1 MQREKRVK
9 NSLRV
14 SLRDGI
20 FASIM
25 SGIVDPYVVP
35 FALFLGAT
43 VQEVGWISSAPQ
55 LIGSLAQLFA
65 SQAIRRLGGRL
76 RLLIRVVLVQATLI
90 LAIGF
95 LISLEVSRRVELL
108 LLLLVL
114 TALCGGL
121 AGPAWGSLMSDYI
134 PRSKRGQY
142 FGWRSRILGIAN
154 VTAMISVGFWLSW
167 AGKVSLEL
175 GFLAIFL
182 LAGAARFV
190 SASYIARMID
200 LPRRRASGGDFTLLM
215 FLARFRESN
224 FVKFVTFV
232 ATLTF
237 ASYLASPFFS
247 VFMLRDLGFSYLT
260 YMFLQVI
267 STVTGLIALPLW
279 GRHADVVGN
288 VRVLRLSGFCV
299 TLVPL
304 FWLISHNV
312 FYLALVQ
319 AIAGFAW
326 GGVTLSSANF
336 IYDAVTPPK
345 RVRCISYF
353 NVINGTALFLGAS
366 VGGLL
371 VSTLPPLRGYS
382 LLTLFALSSLCRLIL
397 YFLLFNRFSE
407 VRPSKAVSLQ
417 ELFFSV
423 VGIRPLVG

>member
-1 MQREKRVK
+1 VDVKQREKRVK

-25 SGIVDPYVVP
+25 SGIMDPYGVP

-55 LIGSLAQLFA
+55 LVGSLAQLFA

-154 VTAMISVGFWLSW
+154 VTAMISAGFWLSW
-167 AGKVSLEL
+167 AGKISLGL
-175 GFLAIFL
+175 GL
-182 LAGAARFV
+182 LA
-190 SASYIARMID
+190 S
-200 LPRRRASGGDFTLLM
+200 
-215 FLARFRESN
+215 
-224 FVKFVTFV
+224 TF
-232 ATLTF
+232 
-237 ASYLASPFFS
+237 
-247 VFMLRDLGFSYLT
+247 
-260 YMFLQVI
+260 
-267 STVTGLIALPLW
+267 
-279 GRHADVVGN
+279 
-288 VRVLRLSGFCV
+288 
-299 TLVPL
+299 
-304 FWLISHNV
+304 
-312 FYLALVQ
+312 
-319 AIAGFAW
+319 
-326 GGVTLSSANF
+326 
-336 IYDAVTPPK
+336 
-345 RVRCISYF
+345 
-353 NVINGTALFLGAS
+353 
-366 VGGLL
+366 
-371 VSTLPPLRGYS
+371 PPLLGYP
-382 LLTLFALSSLCRLIL
+382 LLTLFALSSLRRLVL

-423 VGIRPLVG
+423 VGIRPLIG

>member
-1 MQREKRVK
+1 
-9 NSLRV
+9 
-14 SLRDGI
+14 
-20 FASIM
+20 
-25 SGIVDPYVVP
+25 
-35 FALFLGAT
+35 
-43 VQEVGWISSAPQ
+43 VGWIGSAPH
-55 LIGSLAQLFA
+55 LVGSLAQIFA
-65 SQAIRRLGGRL
+65 PQAIRNLGGRL
-76 RLLIRVVLVQATLI
+76 RLLFRAVLVQAALT

-95 LISLEVSRRVELL
+95 LIFEKIPYRVEFLL
-108 LLLLVL
+108 LLLILS
-114 TALCGGL
+114 ALCGGL

-134 PRSKRGQY
+134 PRNKRGQY

-154 VTAMISVGFWLSW
+154 VAAMVAAGLWLTRAGGF
-167 AGKVSLEL
+167 SLEA
-175 GFLAIFL
+175 GFLVIFL
-182 LAGAARFV
+182 AAGAARFI
-190 SASYIARMID
+190 SASYIAGMID
-200 LPRRRASGGDFTLLM
+200 LDRRRAPGGDFTLLM

-224 FVKFVTFV
+224 FVKFVAFV

-237 ASYLASPFFS
+237 AAYLASPFFA

-260 YMFLQVI
+260 YMVLQVI

-312 FYLALVQ
+312 FYLAMVQ
-319 AIAGFAW
+319 VLAGFAW

-336 IYDAVTPPK
+336 IYDAVTPSK

-353 NVINGTALFLGAS
+353 NLLNGIALFLGAS
-366 VGGLL
+366 AGGLL
-371 VSTLPPLRGYS
+371 ASTLPPLRGYP
-382 LLTLFALSSLCRLIL
+382 LLTLFALSSLCRLVL